1 VSADSEHWNLI
12 SNPTTRLNMMLRSH
26 DDDDDHVRK
35 TLDEA
40 EDDAVEEFFT
50 RCPRLTP
57 PRGRGRTR
65 ARDRA
70 GWPSGAAARAKGARC
85 ATPHPTATAS
95 RFSHGAGDEIDYDVV
110 RVKAFAVT
118 PPGCSPPTSRRRYR
132 SASSDDDND
141 ENQSPKDELR
151 RLKRRG
157 AERAERLLHS
167 VSPVRLSRKRQALE
181 QVEEIRR
188 RQDKVI
194 DDMGVLLAK
203 MHSLKV
209 ASSRSSP

>member
-1 VSADSEHWNLI
+1 
-12 SNPTTRLNMMLRSH
+12 MKLRSH
-26 DDDDDHVRK
+26 DDADDDHVRR
-35 TLDEA
+35 TIDEA

-50 RCPRLTP
+50 RCPRRTP

-65 ARDRA
+65 AARDRD
-70 GWPSGAAARAKGARC
+70 GSPSRAARPSRARC
-85 ATPHPTATAS
+85 ATPHPTATAT
-95 RFSHGAGDEIDYDVV
+95 RFPQGVDDEMGYDVV

-118 PPGCSPPTSRRRYR
+118 PSGCSSPTSRCRYR
-132 SASSDDDND
+132 SASSEEDND
-141 ENQSPKDELR
+141 ENESPKDELR

-194 DDMGVLLAK
+194 NDMGVLLEK

-209 ASSRSSP
+209 ASSQSSQ

>member
-1 VSADSEHWNLI
+1 
-12 SNPTTRLNMMLRSH
+12 MKLRSH
-26 DDDDDHVRK
+26 DDADDDHVRR
-35 TLDEA
+35 TIDEA

-65 ARDRA
+65 AARDRD
-70 GWPSGAAARAKGARC
+70 GSPSRAARPSRARC
-85 ATPHPTATAS
+85 ATPHPTATATATAS
-95 RFSHGAGDEIDYDVV
+95 RFSHGADDGIDYDVV

-118 PPGCSPPTSRRRYR
+118 PPGFSPPTSRCRYR
-132 SASSDDDND
+132 SASSEDDND
-141 ENQSPKDELR
+141 ENESPKDELR
-151 RLKRRG
+151 RIKRRG

-209 ASSRSSP
+209 ASSRSSQ